1 MRPNRMKERLAA
13 GGWSAGTII
22 PVADAALVEV
32 CGLVGWDHV
41 LIDAE
46 HGHISVKDCEDLVRA
61 AHMVGITPIV
71 RVPTNA
77 PHEILRYL
85 DTGAQGVMVPQ
96 VATRED
102 AERAVSAASYY
113 PKGSRGLG
121 RGAGSGVRAAR
132 PARRLLTRGERDVL
146 VTALIE
152 DVRAI
157 DNLAGILAV
166 EGLDL
171 ISIGPSDLS
180 QSLGHPGDRNHPA
193 VQDAIAEIIRLGV
206 AAGKPVGMN
215 CPTGADAARER
226 ARGVR
231 VFSVRHLGPDRPKQ
245 RRLPRGIR
253 KLNEPRRRRGHREG
267 KEAKEIE
274 HEAWYEDTLISLFD
288 FFAPLRPLRLCG
300 SIGFI
305 HSVS

>member
-13 GGWSAGTII
+13 GGWSAGTIV

-46 HGHISVKDCEDLVRA
+46 HGHITVKDCEDLVRA
-61 AHMVGITPIV
+61 AHTVEITPIV

-96 VATRED
+96 VTTRED
-102 AERAVSAASYY
+102 AERAVAAARYV
-113 PKGSRGLG
+113 PKGSRGL
-121 RGAGSGVRAAR
+121 AGVRASGYGISGPLSAYA
-132 PARRLLTRGERDVL
+132 PEANENILVL
-146 VTALIE
+146 ALIE

-157 DNLAGILAV
+157 DNLPAILAV
-166 EGLDL
+166 EGLDV
-171 ISIGPSDLS
+171 ISIGPMDLS
-180 QSLGHPGDRNHPA
+180 QSLGHPGERDHPA
-193 VQDAIAEIIRLGV
+193 VQEAIAEIIRLGV

-215 CPTGADAARER
+215 APTGADAARER

-231 VFSVRHLGPDRPKQ
+231 VFSASTWG
-245 RRLPRGIR
+245 
-253 KLNEPRRRRGHREG
+253 
-267 KEAKEIE
+267 
-274 HEAWYEDTLISLFD
+274 LIAQSTTAYLAELETD
-288 FFAPLRPLRLCG
+288 
-300 SIGFI
+300 
-305 HSVS
+305 